1 MMRAFSTFLAI
12 GIFALTLLPQEA
24 SAYCT
29 RSRYWTGKEWRI
41 KKTCS
46 EPTQNSQG
54 RQGLW
59 CTKPGYIQCASSRC
73 PGDLNAC
80 SYRCLCE

>member
-1 MMRAFSTFLAI
+1 MRVFSALLIVGVFI
-12 GIFALTLLPQEA
+12 LTLLPTEA
-24 SAYCT
+24 SAYCV
-29 RSRYWTGKEWRI
+29 RSRYWTGTEWRM

-46 EPTQNSQG
+46 NPTQNS
-54 RQGLW
+54 RAYQGLW

-73 PGDLNAC
+73 PGNLNAC